1 MRHSGTVQKRKNPLG
16 GGFDSGITAK
26 SNYRLDGNVRYPHL
40 SELSNYFQPLSP
52 IKKTFN
58 GYPHA

>member
-16 GGFDSGITAK
+16 GGLIQWITFE
-26 SNYRLDGNVRYPHL
+26 SYRLWEEACTSHL

>member
-1 MRHSGTVQKRKNPLG
+1 MCHYGRVQKRKNPLG
-16 GGFDSGITAK
+16 GGLIQEITVE
-26 SNYRLDGNVRYPHL
+26 SYRLDGNVRYPHL
-40 SELSNYFQPLSP
+40 SELSNYIQPLSP